1 MPGGIN
7 AEVQPVS
14 HMRGKWIPVSV
25 GFVLFGLAVGTVVWR
40 GRRHPVAP
48 PAAATAAAIA
58 VARNEVTLQGKI
70 RPRHVTGVG
79 ASAPGFIEAF
89 LVEPGQDVYE
99 GQVLAR
105 IGAQGLESARE
116 VAQTA
121 LDGAQEQVS
130 QTEAAVTAARLE
142 LSRAEADAQRS
153 RMALERAERASARQ
167 QTLFREGATPRLV
180 YQKAL
185 QEYEAALKDSE
196 LIDATV
202 RTGREHIQSG
212 MDEVNAARKIGAD
225 KMRLLEEAQGNLS
238 AAEVHSPVDGYVVS
252 RKGEVGGS
260 AGEAGNELFQIA
272 TDLYAME
279 VALEPKAEL
288 LKRIVPGQPALV
300 LVLDLQNAAMPGVVR
315 QIKDNQVIVEF
326 DSTLPAIKPGMQADV
341 RFKLE

>member
-1 MPGGIN
+1 
-7 AEVQPVS
+7 
-14 HMRGKWIPVSV
+14 MRGKWIPVTV
-25 GFVLFGLAVGTVVWR
+25 GVVLLALAVGTVVWR
-40 GRRHPVAP
+40 GRRYPVPP

-58 VARNEVTLQGKI
+58 AAQNEVTLQGKI
-70 RPRHVTGVG
+70 RPRHITGVA
-79 ASAPGFIEAF
+79 ASVPGFIEAF

-116 VAQTA
+116 VAQAA
-121 LDGAQEQVS
+121 LERAQEQVS
-130 QTEAAVTAARLE
+130 QAEAAVTAARME

-153 RMALERAERASARQ
+153 RMALDRAQRTSDRQ

-180 YQKAL
+180 YEKAVK
-185 QEYEAALKDSE
+185 EYEAALKDYE

-212 MDEVNAARKIGAD
+212 LEEAGGARKIVAD

-260 AGEAGNELFQIA
+260 AAELGDELFQIA

-288 LKRIVPGQPALV
+288 LKRLAPGQPALV
-300 LVLDLQNAAMPGVVR
+300 LVLDLQNAAMQGVVR
-315 QIKDNQVIVEF
+315 EIKDNQVIVEF
-326 DSTLPAIKPGMQADV
+326 DSALPAIKPGMQADV